1 VVSGRRILVTG
12 ASGFIGRALTP
23 ALRAAYPEAEILGT
37 RGSDAET
44 LDPSISAVKL
54 DFTRAEQVRGVVGD
68 FGPTDVIHLAA
79 KSSVQ
84 GALGAPRTVWQ
95 TNVVGVL
102 HLIDAL
108 RETAPNA
115 LLIFASS
122 GEVYGRSFLSGRPL
136 DEQAPLEPDNPYAR
150 SKAAAEMALRDLWG
164 DTGRLVILRMF
175 NHLGP
180 GQDERFVAASFAAQ
194 VARAE
199 QGKGPLTLRVGDLSA
214 ERDLGDVRDLV
225 RAYLAVLD
233 KADTFEHRTVFN
245 ICSGVSRPVKAIA
258 DRLVELSKVEISF
271 AVDPARV
278 RPHTVPRTAGS
289 HAALTKATG
298 WRPEIRFE
306 DTISDVLSDWRRKV

>member
-1 VVSGRRILVTG
+1 VTSGRRILLTG

-37 RGSDAET
+37 RGSDTET
-44 LDPSISAVKL
+44 LDPSILSVKL
-54 DFTRAEQVRGVVGD
+54 DLTESEQVRRVVGD

-84 GALGAPRTVWQ
+84 GAFGTPRAVWQ

-102 HLIDAL
+102 HLVDAL
-108 RETAPNA
+108 REAMPEA
-115 LLIFASS
+115 LLVFASS
-122 GEVYGRSFLSGRPL
+122 GEVYGRSFMSGQPL
-136 DEQAPLEPDNPYAR
+136 DEQAPLEPENPYAR

-164 DTGRLVILRMF
+164 DAGRLVILRMF

-199 QGKGPLTLRVGDLSA
+199 QGKGPLTIRVGDLSA

-233 KADTFEHRTVFN
+233 KVETFDQRTVFN
-245 ICSGVSRPVKAIA
+245 VCSGVSRPVKAIA
-258 DRLVELSKVEISF
+258 DRLVELSKVDISF
-271 AVDPARV
+271 AVDPTRV
-278 RPHTVPRTAGS
+278 RPQSVPRAAGS
-289 HAALTKATG
+289 HAALTRATG

-306 DTISDVLSDWRRKV
+306 DTISEVLADWRRKI

>member
-1 VVSGRRILVTG
+1 VTSGRRILLTG

-23 ALRAAYPEAEILGT
+23 ALRDAYPEAEILGT
-37 RGSDAET
+37 CGSDTET
-44 LDPSISAVKL
+44 LDPSILSVKL
-54 DFTRAEQVRGVVGD
+54 DLTVAEQVRQIVGD
-68 FGPTDVIHLAA
+68 FRPTDVIHLAA

-84 GALGAPRTVWQ
+84 GAFGAPRAVWQ

-102 HLIDAL
+102 HLVDAL
-108 RETAPNA
+108 RETTPKA
-115 LLIFASS
+115 LLVFASS
-122 GEVYGRSFLSGRPL
+122 GEVYGRSFMSGQSL
-136 DEQAPLEPDNPYAR
+136 DEQAPLEPENPYAR

-233 KADTFEHRTVFN
+233 KADTFDQRTVFN
-245 ICSGVSRPVKAIA
+245 VCSGVSRPVKAIA
-258 DRLVELSKVEISF
+258 DRLVELSKVDIAF

-278 RPHTVPRTAGS
+278 RPQSVPRAAGS

-298 WRPEIRFE
+298 WRPEARFE
-306 DTISDVLSDWRRKV
+306 DTISDVLADWRRKI